1 MGWPNGKKV
10 IKIPSIH
17 PTPTKGVFQ
26 FCVHICGG
34 LDGLIGCE
42 GSLVQWSDVKKANL
56 LWCPSIHPSI
66 QHRSPPPPTP
76 HQDVCFLLVWGGGS
90 DGWTG
95 WYDRDVK
102 KVYYCDKLWG
112 CYVCPSDHFLETC
125 KLFSFPE
132 LNFFCFF
139 VFLFF
144 LFFFGPSLFLPWSH
158 LIQGFQ
164 QLRVCNLSWAGS
176 DMWKRLVFKHFN
188 VEFCPLLAD
197 SAHLHHRPFANIV
210 LSGELSLSCVCAC
223 ARAKLSSWVPLL
235 LSASRACC
243 Y

>member
-1 MGWPNGKKV
+1 MS
-10 IKIPSIH
+10 IHPSIH
-17 PTPTKGVFQ
+17 PTSITPPPYPPPRCMFPFGVGVEARTDGRADLIGMWRKFI
-26 FCVHICGG
+26 ICG
-34 LDGLIGCE
+34 
-42 GSLVQWSDVKKANL
+42 
-56 LWCPSIHPSI
+56 
-66 QHRSPPPPTP
+66 
-76 HQDVCFLLVWGGGS
+76 
-90 DGWTG
+90 
-95 WYDRDVK
+95 
-102 KVYYCDKLWG
+102 KLWG

-132 LNFFCFF
+132 LNFF

-144 LFFFGPSLFLPWSH
+144 LFFFFPSLFLPWSH

-197 SAHLHHRPFANIV
+197 SALLHHRPFANIV
-210 LSGELSLSCVCAC
+210 LSGELSLVCVCVC
-223 ARAKLSSWVPLL
+223 VQSSWVSLL
-235 LSASRACC
+235 LFASRACC